1 MKRASAWLL
10 LLVVLAWYWPV
21 ALGARASS
29 PTLDTH
35 SLPLASWFAD
45 TIGHDPVPE
54 WNPLDGTGTP
64 AVARSEIAAYYPP
77 NQVAYRLLDPAH
89 AWSVLLVLHTLAAAL
104 FGRLL
109 AQGFGLCRLSSLLVG
124 IVFAG
129 QGFFITHADRG
140 WAAATG
146 CWLPL
151 AVWAAWKWLK
161 HGSIG
166 SLLGLAGV
174 LAIQASAGHFQLAFM
189 TAITLAAL
197 SLAQRLVN
205 PSKATTV
212 LLRCAGVA
220 VAVLLAAGLAAAQ
233 LVPSAELASV
243 GDTRGRSGSFL
254 TSHSMP
260 PWHLLAGQLAP
271 TLVHDDPLWIA
282 SAWVPWQASP
292 NETLGYV
299 GLLSLGLALLGLA
312 DWKSDRRVR
321 LWGVL
326 LLVATALSLGQ
337 YLPGFQAL
345 ARCPGFAWFP
355 APGRWSVVAGL
366 WWALLAG
373 RGLQR
378 IDSPRLGQWCQS
390 FSLVAILAIAVTA
403 SVIVWSASQTD
414 AFFLRPGESSHAML
428 LEEGYTPGELM
439 TRALTPATEMTRL
452 LATGLAIPVLVL
464 AAIAVIGMTA
474 GPLGYLARRPAWV
487 VLLVAI
493 DLGGT
498 AMLLRPLSFTWDT
511 YAPADTSPLLKRL
524 AREPGSR
531 VISPLGRLPMTAGLA
546 TFDNSSLPEIDLDWK
561 SRAHPGTPSLH
572 GWPLDWWPLPT
583 PSRRDTLGVVL
594 ARMPSRQSEADLAL
608 MQWTGT
614 RRLVVD
620 SQSPP
625 PRPAEGLREAGPVKD
640 AHLARLQYGPRA
652 GRLPG
657 AALYTTWTLDPDRP
671 AARAWFLAVSDPTDP
686 LAEAGTD
693 PSLERQPPPLRR
705 DVADPP
711 QAIETI
717 VDRGE
722 QLELVL
728 SCEGPGAVVL
738 ADQAYPG
745 WQATRSRAGGQH
757 EPVAVETAWG
767 RWRMVR
773 IPEAGD
779 WIVRFRFASASHQ
792 LGRQIS
798 LLALAAWLSLGG
810 LLWWSRH
817 PSRAPIRAELLPK
830 LESSPDSSP
839 DSSPVP
845 DPTSIPETD

>member
-21 ALGARASS
+21 PLGARASS
-29 PTLDTH
+29 PWLDTH
-35 SLPLASWFAD
+35 TLPLAGWFAD

-54 WNPLDGTGTP
+54 WNPLDGTGSP
-64 AVARSEIAAYYPP
+64 AVAHSEIAAYYPP
-77 NQVAYRLLDPAH
+77 HQLAYRLLDPAH
-89 AWSVLLVLHTLAAAL
+89 AWSVLLVLHTLAAAC

-109 AQGFGLCRLSSLLVG
+109 ARGFGLGRCSSLLVG

-129 QGFFITHADRG
+129 QGFFMTHADSG
-140 WAAATG
+140 WAAATA

-161 HGSIG
+161 QGSVF

-174 LAIQASAGHFQLAFM
+174 LAIQATAGHFQLAFM
-189 TAITLAAL
+189 TVITLAGLAL
-197 SLAQRLVN
+197 GQRLATD
-205 PSKATTV
+205 SKRTTV
-212 LLRCAGVA
+212 LVRCAGLGL
-220 VAVLLAAGLAAAQ
+220 AVLLAAGIAAAQ

-243 GDTRGRSGSFL
+243 GDTRGRGGPFL
-254 TSHSMP
+254 ESHSTP

-271 TLVHDDPLWIA
+271 TLVHRDPLWIA
-282 SAWVPWQASP
+282 SAWVPWRASP

-299 GLLSLGLALLGLA
+299 GLITLGLAVLGLA

-326 LLVATALSLGQ
+326 LLVAIALSLGRH
-337 YLPGFQAL
+337 LPGFQTL
-345 ARCPGFAWFP
+345 CNWPGFAWFP

-373 RGLQR
+373 RGLER
-378 IDSPRLGQWCQS
+378 LDSPRLGQWCQS
-390 FSLVAILAIAVTA
+390 YSLVAILALGVAA
-403 SVIVWSASQTD
+403 WSIVSAAAETD
-414 AFFLRPGESSHAML
+414 AFFERPGDSSHAIL
-428 LEEGYTPGELM
+428 LEEGYTPAELI

-464 AAIAVIGMTA
+464 AAIAVLGMTA
-474 GPLGYLARRPAWV
+474 GPLGYLARRPEWIE
-487 VLLVAI
+487 LLVAT

-498 AMLLRPLSFTWDT
+498 AMLLRPLGFTWDA

-524 AREPGSR
+524 ARERGSR
-531 VISPLGRLPMTAGLA
+531 VVSPLGRLPMTAGLA
-546 TFDNSSLPEIDLDWK
+546 PFNNSSLPDIDLDWQ
-561 SRAHPGTPSLH
+561 SRAHPGNPSPH
-572 GWPLDWWPLPT
+572 GWPLDWWPLPN
-583 PSRRDTLGVVL
+583 PSRRDTLGVLL
-594 ARMPSRQSEADLAL
+594 ARMPSRQSEADLAVL
-608 MQWTGT
+608 QWTGT

-620 SQSPP
+620 SMSPP
-625 PRPAEGLREAGPVKD
+625 PRPAAGLREAGPIED

-652 GRLPG
+652 GRMPG
-657 AALYTTWTLDPDRP
+657 AALYSTWTLDPARP
-671 AARAWFLAVSDPTDP
+671 AARAWFLAVGDPSDP

-693 PSLERQPPPLRR
+693 PSLQRQPPPLRR
-705 DVADPP
+705 DAADPP
-711 QAIETI
+711 QVIKTI

-728 SCEGPGAVVL
+728 SCDGPGAVVL

-745 WQATRSRAGGQH
+745 WQATRSRDGGHH
-757 EPVAVETAWG
+757 ESVAVETAWG

-773 IPEAGD
+773 IPAAGD

-792 LGRQIS
+792 LGQQIS
-798 LLALAAWLSLGG
+798 LVALAAWITLGG
-810 LLWWSRH
+810 LLWWSRTRIH
-817 PSRAPIRAELLPK
+817 PEPVPT
-830 LESSPDSSP
+830 LESIPGSSP
-839 DSSPVP
+839 HP
-845 DPTSIPETD
+845 DPTHSSPAD